1 MKKFSFIFFSLVA
14 LAFAVGAIVAIRSQ
28 EDEPNLL
35 ARHLGNWTKAFDVSV
50 NEQTKG
56 TSASFTDYPVQL
68 FPSLENPSEKA
79 EIDTVLV
86 DSVPT
91 AENHNITR
99 RWNKALSLL
108 PEGQR
113 YPGFS
118 GIHYDLRNEG
128 KHTVLHLYIYAP
140 ADTMK
145 NFWLASH
152 ETAIVDL
159 KTGKNYRAIGT
170 VPNCF
175 GKFFTF
181 KCKRGTVLD
190 FQILFPKLPRS
201 TTEIAIYGVPYLNM
215 HGERFT
221 LNQKSKKKPLYDEK
235 PQYHA
240 PKFIKEVSEEYEE
253 YENYG
258 NICTDVHTIK
268 PVEEGTMALWRTPE
282 ATYVAYAYEMN
293 YTREQFRS
301 MLDVRLYNEL
311 EYGVNA
317 IDVLGFPT
325 DNDFWIEGYSGDC
338 VAIIYVFP
346 PISLDDEEVFLRNG
360 KNAEPQIKRKI
371 FSVEELRDNQKLFK
385 YKKREVVSK

>member
-1 MKKFSFIFFSLVA
+1 MKKFRFIFFSLVA
-14 LAFAVGAIVAIRSQ
+14 LAFVVGAIVAIRSHK
-28 EDEPNLL
+28 DDANLL
-35 ARHLGNWTKAFDVSV
+35 ARHLGNWTNGFDVSV

-68 FPSLENPSEKA
+68 FPSLENPSKKT

-86 DSVPT
+86 EGIPT
-91 AENHNITR
+91 AENHNIAR

-108 PEGQR
+108 PDSQR
-113 YPGFS
+113 HLGFS

-170 VPNCF
+170 VPDCF

-181 KCKRGTVLD
+181 KCERETVLD

-201 TTEIAIYGVPYLNM
+201 TTEIAIYGVPYLDMN
-215 HGERFT
+215 GERLT

-235 PQYHA
+235 PQYHM
-240 PKFIKEVSEEYEE
+240 PKLAKEVSDEYK
-253 YENYG
+253 NYG
-258 NICTDVHTIK
+258 NIYTDVHTIK

-293 YTREQFRS
+293 YTREQFS
-301 MLDVRLYNEL
+301 STLDVRLYNEL

-325 DNDFWIEGYSGDC
+325 DYDFWIEGYSGDC

-346 PISLDDEEVFLRNG
+346 PISLDNEELFLRTG
-360 KNAEPQIKRKI
+360 KNAAPQIKRKI
-371 FSVEELRDNQKLFK
+371 YSIEELRDDQKLFK

>member
-1 MKKFSFIFFSLVA
+1 MKKFRFIFFSLVA
-14 LAFAVGAIVAIRSQ
+14 LAFVVGAIVAIRSQ
-28 EDEPNLL
+28 KDDANLL
-35 ARHLGNWTKAFDVSV
+35 ARHLGNWTSGFDVSV

-68 FPSLENPSEKA
+68 FPSLESPSKKA

-86 DSVPT
+86 EGIPT
-91 AENHNITR
+91 AENHNIAR

-108 PEGQR
+108 PDSQR
-113 YPGFS
+113 HLGFS

-170 VPNCF
+170 VPDCF

-181 KCKRGTVLD
+181 KCERETVLD

-201 TTEIAIYGVPYLNM
+201 TTEIAIYGVPYLDMN
-215 HGERFT
+215 GERLT

-235 PQYHA
+235 PQYHM
-240 PKFIKEVSEEYEE
+240 PKLAKEVSDEYK
-253 YENYG
+253 NYG
-258 NICTDVHTIK
+258 NIYTDIHTIK

-293 YTREQFRS
+293 YTREQFNS
-301 MLDVRLYNEL
+301 TLDVRLFNEL

-325 DNDFWIEGYSGDC
+325 DHDFWIEGYSGDC

-346 PISLDDEEVFLRNG
+346 PISLDNEELFLRTG
-360 KNAEPQIKRKI
+360 KNAVPKIKRKI
-371 FSVEELRDNQKLFK
+371 YSVEELRDNQKLFK

>member
-1 MKKFSFIFFSLVA
+1 MKKFRFIFFSLVA
-14 LAFAVGAIVAIRSQ
+14 LAFVVGAIVAIRSHK
-28 EDEPNLL
+28 DDANLL
-35 ARHLGNWTKAFDVSV
+35 ARHLGNWTNGFDVSV

-68 FPSLENPSEKA
+68 FPSLENPSKKT

-86 DSVPT
+86 EGIPT
-91 AENHNITR
+91 AENHNIAR

-108 PEGQR
+108 PDSQR
-113 YPGFS
+113 HLGFS

-170 VPNCF
+170 VPDCF

-181 KCKRGTVLD
+181 KCERETVLD

-201 TTEIAIYGVPYLNM
+201 TTEIAIYGVPYLDMN
-215 HGERFT
+215 GERLT

-235 PQYHA
+235 PQYHM
-240 PKFIKEVSEEYEE
+240 PKLAKEVSDEYK
-253 YENYG
+253 NYG
-258 NICTDVHTIK
+258 NIYTDVHTIK

-293 YTREQFRS
+293 YTREQFS
-301 MLDVRLYNEL
+301 STLDVRLYNEL

-325 DNDFWIEGYSGDC
+325 DYDFWIEGYSGDC

-346 PISLDDEEVFLRNG
+346 PISLDNEELFLRTG
-360 KNAEPQIKRKI
+360 KNAAPQIKRKI
-371 FSVEELRDNQKLFK
+371 YSVKELRDNQKLFK

>member
-1 MKKFSFIFFSLVA
+1 MKKFRFIFFSLVA
-14 LAFAVGAIVAIRSQ
+14 LAFVVGAIVAIRSHK
-28 EDEPNLL
+28 DDANLL
-35 ARHLGNWTKAFDVSV
+35 ARHLGNWTNGFDVSV

-68 FPSLENPSEKA
+68 FPSLENPSKKT

-86 DSVPT
+86 EGIPT
-91 AENHNITR
+91 AENHNIAR

-108 PEGQR
+108 PDSQR
-113 YPGFS
+113 QLGFS

-170 VPNCF
+170 VPDCF

-181 KCKRGTVLD
+181 KCERETVLD

-201 TTEIAIYGVPYLNM
+201 TTEIAIYGVPYLDMN
-215 HGERFT
+215 GERLT

-235 PQYHA
+235 PQYHM
-240 PKFIKEVSEEYEE
+240 PKLAKEVSDEYK
-253 YENYG
+253 NYG
-258 NICTDVHTIK
+258 NIYTDVHTIK

-293 YTREQFRS
+293 YTREQFS
-301 MLDVRLYNEL
+301 STLDVRLYNEL

-325 DNDFWIEGYSGDC
+325 DYDFWIEGYSGDC

-346 PISLDDEEVFLRNG
+346 PISLDNEELFLRTG
-360 KNAEPQIKRKI
+360 KNAAPQIKRKI
-371 FSVEELRDNQKLFK
+371 YSVEELRDNQKLFK